1 MSGNKLVDL
10 SMEFA
15 VEVLKIWIKTKLS
28 HCGSFFLQFFMI
40 SAILNLRH
48 NFNNIH
54 KYYKCVFFC
63 FLVKMHALFSHT
75 CS

>member
-28 HCGSFFLQFFMI
+28 HKWQFFNVNK
-40 SAILNLRH
+40 STSCAGGTKKL
-48 NFNNIH
+48 
-54 KYYKCVFFC
+54 
-63 FLVKMHALFSHT
+63 
-75 CS
+75 